1 MTSSELSLVSL
12 IRTIVQASI
21 PEAIQRARVPKTL
34 SGTVED
40 LDEDLDVVFIR
51 LDQETMGVDPTESD
65 NFESPGVIAATRI
78 GETFTEEQ
86 VRVVFNGEAGASA
99 TRTSIESRIV
109 LPFGTESGQRIVID
123 GVEGGGF
130 IVFVDE
136 NDLVVGYLDP
146 TVWFVGTEGGAR
158 AIIDPLG
165 GVRLRDA
172 NDETRVQLS
181 ATEGLVVRDAA
192 TGISG
197 VTVRHD
203 GIVVTD
209 PVNGK
214 RVSIASG
221 TTGVVP
227 TPNWASSV
235 ELSPGT
241 THTAP
246 ALSGFGTGN
255 ELAMRFV
262 CASAASSLGAQSYTP
277 PSGHTE
283 RSDLND
289 SGSGLTLASSAAT
302 KTPETNAALA
312 TFTNTSSGWTRAN
325 GHTVLV
331 RGSDTVAPTFRS
343 ASTES
348 VLATGKTITVTVD
361 YPTGAAEGDILVA
374 GVALCGAAIPVGWST
389 PESWVQLGLQVAG
402 LGTSHVLGSGVWYSR
417 VPASP
422 PSSETFEI
430 NMSSAVTTRL
440 QVTVVA
446 VQSPFAFP
454 GGLDIRLDNRSMPR
468 GRLASD
474 VATTTTT
481 SWTNAQ
487 LPQVVGEV
495 TGLELLSGRSYK
507 ISYDC
512 ASYTFAALS
521 AACRVGIEIQLNT
534 GSGYTDWFRVL
545 TRQMATAGTEIGSIS
560 NARTYTPAANET
572 VSVRVR
578 LVELAAGAGFNIQLA
593 GSAVVSRTLAVDDD
607 GAEF

>member
-221 TTGVVP
+221 TTGAVP

-302 KTPETNAALA
+302 KTPETDAALA
-312 TFTNTSSGWTRAN
+312 TFTNTSSGWTREN

-343 ASTES
+343 VSTES

-361 YPTGAAEGDILVA
+361 YPAGAAEGDILVA

-422 PSSETFEI
+422 PASETFEI
-430 NMSSAVTTRL
+430 NMSSAVATRL

-468 GRLASD
+468 GLMTESVETSNFGAFNEFQMPQSCNATPFFDALSGRKYRISFTSAVTIINFGDAAGTVRAVIEIDEGAGYSEWEVVGHYQDGAAVNTRRPVSGSFIYRPAANVTTRFRLTLTD
-474 VATTTTT
+474 VAGSYGIQFIANTTT
-481 SWTNAQ
+481 S
-487 LPQVVGEV
+487 
-495 TGLELLSGRSYK
+495 R
-507 ISYDC
+507 
-512 ASYTFAALS
+512 
-521 AACRVGIEIQLNT
+521 
-534 GSGYTDWFRVL
+534 RVL
-545 TRQMATAGTEIGSIS
+545 
-560 NARTYTPAANET
+560 
-572 VSVRVR
+572 SVEDV
-578 LVELAAGAGFNIQLA
+578 GAVF
-593 GSAVVSRTLAVDDD
+593 
-607 GAEF
+607 